1 MRDRAW
7 KRECKTPGEMDYYF
21 FMIVYVCVK
30 YLVFFIVSLDVNRR
44 DRWGE
49 FEYTTVTPV
58 QRIRFHP
65 PVPKVSVKL
74 SKSPAVLTCPLPV
87 APSDKELLETH
98 YSSNP

>member
-7 KRECKTPGEMDYYF
+7 KRECRTPGEMDYYF
-21 FMIVYVCVK
+21 FMIFYVCVK

-58 QRIRFHP
+58 QRMRFHP
-65 PVPKVSVKL
+65 SVPKVSNCQNHL
-74 SKSPAVLTCPLPV
+74 QS
-87 APSDKELLETH
+87 
-98 YSSNP
+98 